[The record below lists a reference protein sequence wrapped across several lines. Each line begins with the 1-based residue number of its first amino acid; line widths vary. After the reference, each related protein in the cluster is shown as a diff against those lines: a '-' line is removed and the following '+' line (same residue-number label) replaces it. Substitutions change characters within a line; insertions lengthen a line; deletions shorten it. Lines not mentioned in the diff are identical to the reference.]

1 MPARFDV
8 AVVGAGI
15 LGLAHAL
22 AAAKRGLSVVVIDR
36 DAQANGASVRNFGFV
51 TITGQEGGAT
61 FARARRSRDVW
72 LDVADKA
79 GIAIEHRGVA
89 VAAQRPEA
97 VDLLEAF
104 AATPL
109 ADGCELVPRARLAGR
124 FPALGPCIAAVL
136 WSPHEIRVEP
146 RLALPRLAAWL
157 ERAHAVTF
165 LRSTTV
171 HAVEPP
177 RLDTSRGPV
186 LAETAIL
193 CPGDDYSLAPA
204 SFAVPGLTRCK
215 LQMLRVGPCP
225 PLPHAV
231 LSDLSLV
238 RYGGFADLPAA
249 APLKARLAAEQ
260 PRHLEEGVH
269 LVVAGSADG
278 TRVVG
283 DSHRYAPTPDPFA
296 EEGVD
301 ALILDEYAA
310 VFGDRPPVVARW
322 IGTYASLPDRPVLVD
337 APTRNLRV
345 VTVTSGTGMSTAFA
359 LAEET
364 LADLLG
370 ARADAA

>member
-1 MPARFDV
+1 MRERFDV

-22 AAAKRGLSVVVIDR
+22 AAARRGLAVVVLDR

-72 LDVADKA
+72 LEVAGEA

-109 ADGCELVPRARLAGR
+109 AEGCELVSRSCVAER
-124 FPALGPCIAAVL
+124 FPALGGGIAAVL
-136 WSPHEIRVEP
+136 WSPHEVRVEP
-146 RLALPRLAAWL
+146 RLALPRLAAHL
-157 ERAHAVTF
+157 ERAHGVTI
-165 LRSTTV
+165 LRATSV
-171 HAVEPP
+171 HALEPP

-193 CPGDDYSLAPA
+193 CPGDDFSLCPA

-225 PLPHAV
+225 PLAHAV

-260 PRHLEEGVH
+260 PRHLAEGVH

-283 DSHRYAPTPDPFA
+283 DSHRYAATPDPFA
-296 EEGVD
+296 EEAVD

-310 VFGDRPPVVARW
+310 VFGERPPVVERW

-337 APTRNLRV
+337 APAPNLRV

-364 LADLLG
+364 LAGLFG
-370 ARADAA
+370 ARANAA